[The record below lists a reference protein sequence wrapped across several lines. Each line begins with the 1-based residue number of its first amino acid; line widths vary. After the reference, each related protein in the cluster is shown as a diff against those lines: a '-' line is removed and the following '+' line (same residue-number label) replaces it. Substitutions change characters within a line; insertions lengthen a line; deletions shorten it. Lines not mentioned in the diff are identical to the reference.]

1 MRLVKYSMF
10 TCYNVIFIII
20 LCRVIKIVH
29 REASS
34 CKNMAVSRSIACAC
48 SCWEKRPSLEKYKI
62 KLKCKPT
69 MISKGDNESWSTPR
83 SCMIPL
89 DSKGVT
95 FYGLCSTPLGAVI
108 SLQLRL
114 RVSKD
119 LLNGHAC
126 TMPSRPPVCSI
137 MHGLNFILLKREQC
151 IIIQMNAYFQE

>member
-1 MRLVKYSMF
+1 MQGDKD
-10 TCYNVIFIII
+10 C
-20 LCRVIKIVH
+20 
-29 REASS
+29 AQ
-34 CKNMAVSRSIACAC
+34 RSIQLQEHGSKSLYSLCMLMLG
-48 SCWEKRPSLEKYKI
+48 EKAKPRKCKI